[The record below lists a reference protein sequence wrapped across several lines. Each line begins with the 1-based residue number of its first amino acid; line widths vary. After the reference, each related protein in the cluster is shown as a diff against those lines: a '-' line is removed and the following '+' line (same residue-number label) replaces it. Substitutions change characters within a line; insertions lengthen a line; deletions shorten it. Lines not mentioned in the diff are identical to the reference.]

1 MLRSATMRLPH
12 RQRDSHEERRRIIA
26 AIESRDPIMAEKE
39 AREHIVQ
46 AQRTRFGGV
55 AGGA

>member
-1 MLRSATMRLPH
+1 MKRLPH

-26 AIESRDPIMAEKE
+26 AIESRDPLLAEKE

-46 AQRTRFGGV
+46 AQRIRFGERP
-55 AGGA
+55 ASP